1 MKMPTH
7 VTKSRVRNRVRR
19 TRFSDLKPRT
29 VSIDDRAQRL
39 VHEVCTLAGRP
50 NLITDLRRDLGRQ
63 GILEAVRSH
72 NTAALFDWMA
82 RGFAYQGISDYVA
95 HTYMEQHGTVTWDQV
110 EASLTGPLRCRKL
123 SSYWAFHRC
132 GYNKSA
138 FTCNEPKIINTCPL
152 PLPTLR
158 NGRLNQTSFSL
169 YLFMRD
175 VADRDFVKWLDATI
189 GSAQV
194 ETGDFDATRETLL
207 GRLQYLFG
215 LSNKMLTMILS
226 DLLIGAA
233 RGRKHWLEIG
243 AGMIVVDT
251 LVHNFLHRTGILRR
265 HGALHLYGPHC
276 YAPNGCAN
284 VIRRLANAIDARDF
298 NNAFPSTFPRFV
310 QHAIWQFC
318 AQQGLDICNGNRI
331 RDSDRCRN
339 SWCPVSFD
347 CSRTALKM
355 TS

>member
-1 MKMPTH
+1 MPSP
-7 VTKSRVRNRVRR
+7 VAKKPDNNR
-19 TRFSDLKPRT
+19 TRGERLIEIGSRT
-29 VSIDDRAQRL
+29 VAIDDRAKRL

-63 GILEAVRSH
+63 GILEAVRRH
-72 NTAALFDWMA
+72 DTPVLFGWMA
-82 RGFAYQGISDYVA
+82 RGIAYQGISDYVA
-95 HTYMEQHGTVTWDQV
+95 HAFMEQHGTVTWDQV
-110 EASLTGPLRCRKL
+110 EASLSSPPRCLKL
-123 SSYWAFHRC
+123 TSYWAFHRC
-132 GYNKSA
+132 GYNKTR
-138 FTCNEPKIINTCPL
+138 FTCNEPKNINACPL

-158 NGRLNQTSFSL
+158 NGRLNQAAFSL

-175 VADRDFVKWLDATI
+175 VADRDFVQWLDATI
-189 GSAQV
+189 DTAQR
-194 ETGDFDATRETLL
+194 ETDDIDATRETLL
-207 GRLQYLFG
+207 NRLRYLFG

-251 LVHNFLHRTGILRR
+251 LVHNFLHRTGILQR

-276 YAPNGCAN
+276 YGTNGCAH
-284 VIRRLANAIDARDF
+284 VIRKIANAIDAQHF
-298 NNAFPSTFPRFV
+298 NDAFPSTFPRFV

-318 AQQGLDICNGNRI
+318 AQQGVDICNGNRI
-331 RDSDRCRN
+331 RDDDRCRN
-339 SWCPVSFD
+339 SWCPVFVD
-347 CSRTALKM
+347 CSRIALKS